1 MKSFDSQ
8 QFKKFLNDT
17 YWSVTEILES
27 PKMKE
32 DQLCGHALK
41 FIYTSEYWLCMTISY
56 KIQDKKVLDS
66 LEAVE
71 LKGFKSSASD
81 AELKSIIDASSLR
94 EIDYAWL
101 SQYL

>member
-56 KIQDKKVLDS
+56 KIKKSWTL
-66 LEAVE
+66 
-71 LKGFKSSASD
+71 
-81 AELKSIIDASSLR
+81 
-94 EIDYAWL
+94 
-101 SQYL
+101 